1 MTTTEASRPAVV
13 PSSSPSVHAGRFMGK
28 SVVVTGAAQGIGRSV
43 AERIAAEGGEVT
55 LVDRA
60 DLVHEVADGVRAAGT
75 NAHSVPVHSVTADLE
90 TFDGALAAVEAAVAS
105 AGRIDVVVNNVGG
118 TIWAKPYEHYTPE
131 EIEKEVRRSLFPT
144 LWMCRAAL
152 PHLIAQESGTIV
164 NVSSVAT
171 RGVNRVPYAASK
183 GGVRAITTAL
193 ALEAAPHGVRVVAT
207 APGGTEAPPRA
218 VQRGPLPATD
228 EEKAWYQQIVDQSID
243 SSLMKRYG
251 TLAEQAAAI
260 CFLASDEA
268 SYITG
273 TILPVAGGDLG

>member
-1 MTTTEASRPAVV
+1 MTTAADRRPGVF
-13 PSSSPSVHAGRFMGK
+13 AGRFARRA
-28 SVVVTGAAQGIGRSV
+28 VLITGSAQGIGRAV

-60 DLVHEVADGVRAAGT
+60 ELVHEVADGIRAAGGK
-75 NAHSVPVHSVTADLE
+75 AHSVTADLE
-90 TFDGALAAVEAAVAS
+90 TFDGAVAAVDGSLAA
-105 AGRIDVVVNNVGG
+105 AGRIDIVINNVGG

-144 LWMCRAAL
+144 LWMCRAVL

-218 VQRGPLPATD
+218 VQRGPLPATAQ
-228 EEKAWYQQIVDQSID
+228 EKAWYQQIVDQTVD
-243 SSLMKRYG
+243 SSLLKRYG

-273 TILPVAGGDLG
+273 TVLPVAGGDLG